1 MAGPGRVAAA
11 PPKVQPGPSPNKWPQ
26 SFLQGQGLSA
36 QTEHPPTQAVP
47 DAREQHRKLL
57 GDPMLHLK
65 NLKPFCNRLV
75 SVLRSQG
82 HFISAGR
89 LKSVIL
95 FDAPSSQTQD
105 LDLAAGNP
113 QFRRGVSQHVSQP
126 DTADI
131 ERRGWVI
138 SKGHKPLALTTVTW
152 ILRPRMPLGVF
163 SPGCVTSQG
172 CPRVQ
177 LRSRGCPARGG
188 KGEAPRPGPHI
199 LTSHPRHSLVA
210 RTHQGSPQQLR
221 EPEGCRAP
229 QYPESSSHPGH
240 RGVF

>member
-1 MAGPGRVAAA
+1 MSTAH
-11 PPKVQPGPSPNKWPQ
+11 QII
-26 SFLQGQGLSA
+26 
-36 QTEHPPTQAVP
+36 
-47 DAREQHRKLL
+47 
-57 GDPMLHLK
+57 
-65 NLKPFCNRLV
+65 
-75 SVLRSQG
+75 RSQG
-82 HFISAGR
+82 HFVSAGR

-138 SKGHKPLALTTVTW
+138 SKVHKPLALTTVTW
-152 ILRPRMPLGVF
+152 ILRARMPLGVF

-172 CPRVQ
+172 CRRVQ
-177 LRSRGCPARGG
+177 LRSLGCPARGG

-199 LTSHPRHSLVA
+199 LTSHQRHSLVA
-210 RTHQGSPQQLR
+210 ATHQGGPHQLR